1 MASGNDNVRM
11 TLGPPMGQKGASMK
25 SARLYATKRIKGG
38 TAFQCQS
45 CEYRITTLDFD
56 SKDGNCRTQAATAMN
71 QHAAAVHHQPMLF
84 SSSNQQRN

>member
-1 MASGNDNVRM
+1 MD
-11 TLGPPMGQKGASMK
+11 QKSAPMK
-25 SARLYATKRIKGG
+25 SARLYTTKRIRGG

>member
-1 MASGNDNVRM
+1 
-11 TLGPPMGQKGASMK
+11 MK
-25 SARLYATKRIKGG
+25 TARLYTTKRIKGG

-56 SKDGNCRTQAATAMN
+56 TKDGNCRTQAATAMV